1 MKIYTK
7 TGDDGNTGLQGDFR
21 ISKSHP
27 RIIAYGTV
35 DEANAAIGVVL
46 TNTLD
51 DDISQL
57 LNQIQNDLFLLGSDL
72 SNQNLNDLKNRVT
85 LEMIE
90 KLEESIDIFESE
102 LAPITNFI
110 LPGGNIAAS
119 QIHQVRTIVRRA
131 ETLAVKLSDKDE
143 INSNCIKYLNRL
155 SDLMF
160 VMGRLIN
167 KRNGV
172 LKILFGSHKKTN
184 FIASSK
190 VFFFSAKVAQPGRAL
205 G

>member
-21 ISKSHP
+21 IAKSHP

-35 DEANAAIGVVL
+35 DEVNAAIGVVL

-51 DDISQL
+51 TDIDQILS
-57 LNQIQNDLFLLGSDL
+57 QIQNELFLLGSDL
-72 SNQNLNDLKNRVT
+72 SNHNLNDLKNRISLDMVEN
-85 LEMIE
+85 LEGV
-90 KLEESIDIFESE
+90 IDKFESE
-102 LAPITNFI
+102 LSPITNFI
-110 LPGGNIAAS
+110 LPGGNLAAA
-119 QIHQVRTIVRRA
+119 QIHQDRTIVRRA
-131 ETLAVKLSDKDE
+131 ETLVVKLSDKDE

-167 KRNGV
+167 KRNGIEDIIW
-172 LKILFGSHKKTN
+172 K
-184 FIASSK
+184 
-190 VFFFSAKVAQPGRAL
+190 P
-205 G
+205 

>member
-27 RIIAYGTV
+27 RILAYGTV

-51 DDISQL
+51 DDVSQL

-90 KLEESIDIFESE
+90 KLEESIDTFESE
-102 LAPITNFI
+102 LPPITNFI
-110 LPGGNIAAS
+110 LPGGNVAAS

-131 ETLAVKLSDKDE
+131 ETLVVKLSDKDE

-167 KRNGV
+167 KRNGIEDIIW
-172 LKILFGSHKKTN
+172 K
-184 FIASSK
+184 
-190 VFFFSAKVAQPGRAL
+190 P
-205 G
+205 

>member
-35 DEANAAIGVVL
+35 DEVNAAIGVVL

-51 DDISQL
+51 EDVSQL

-90 KLEESIDIFESE
+90 KLEESIDTFESE
-102 LAPITNFI
+102 LPPITNFI
-110 LPGGNIAAS
+110 LPGGNVAAS

-131 ETLAVKLSDKDE
+131 ETLLVKLSDKDE

-172 LKILFGSHKKTN
+172 EDIIWK
-184 FIASSK
+184 
-190 VFFFSAKVAQPGRAL
+190 P
-205 G
+205 

>member
-27 RIIAYGTV
+27 RIIVYGTV

-51 DDISQL
+51 EDVSQL

-102 LAPITNFI
+102 LPPITNFI
-110 LPGGNIAAS
+110 LPGGNVAAS

-131 ETLAVKLSDKDE
+131 ETLVVKLSDKDE
-143 INSNCIKYLNRL
+143 INSNSIKYLNRL

-172 LKILFGSHKKTN
+172 EDIIWK
-184 FIASSK
+184 
-190 VFFFSAKVAQPGRAL
+190 P
-205 G
+205 

>member
-7 TGDDGNTGLQGDFR
+7 TGDEGNTGLQGDFK

-51 DDISQL
+51 EDVSQL

-102 LAPITNFI
+102 LPPITNFI

-131 ETLAVKLSDKDE
+131 ETLVVKLSDKDE

-172 LKILFGSHKKTN
+172 EDIIWK
-184 FIASSK
+184 
-190 VFFFSAKVAQPGRAL
+190 P
-205 G
+205 

>member
-27 RIIAYGTV
+27 RILAYGTV

-51 DDISQL
+51 EDVSQL

-90 KLEESIDIFESE
+90 KLEESIDTFESE
-102 LAPITNFI
+102 LPPITNFI
-110 LPGGNIAAS
+110 LPGGNVAAS

-131 ETLAVKLSDKDE
+131 ETLLVKLSDKDE

-172 LKILFGSHKKTN
+172 EDIIWK
-184 FIASSK
+184 
-190 VFFFSAKVAQPGRAL
+190 P
-205 G
+205 

>member
-7 TGDDGNTGLQGDFR
+7 TGDDGNTGLQGNFR

-27 RIIAYGTV
+27 RIMAYGTV
-35 DEANAAIGVVL
+35 DEANAAIGIVL
-46 TNTLD
+46 TNSLD
-51 DDISQL
+51 DDVNQL
-57 LNQIQNDLFLLGSDL
+57 LSQIQNDLFLLGSDL
-72 SNQNLNDLKNRVT
+72 SNKNLNDLKNRVS
-85 LEMIE
+85 LNMIE
-90 KLEESIDIFESE
+90 KLEGSIDTFESE
-102 LAPITNFI
+102 LPPITNFI
-110 LPGGNIAAS
+110 LPGGNVAAS

-131 ETLAVKLSDKDE
+131 ETLVVKLSDKDE

-172 LKILFGSHKKTN
+172 EDIIWK
-184 FIASSK
+184 
-190 VFFFSAKVAQPGRAL
+190 P
-205 G
+205 

>member
-51 DDISQL
+51 DDVSQL

-90 KLEESIDIFESE
+90 KLEESIDTFESE
-102 LAPITNFI
+102 LPPITNFI
-110 LPGGNIAAS
+110 LPGGNVAAS

-131 ETLAVKLSDKDE
+131 ETLLVKLSDKDE

-167 KRNGV
+167 KRNGIEDIIW
-172 LKILFGSHKKTN
+172 K
-184 FIASSK
+184 
-190 VFFFSAKVAQPGRAL
+190 P
-205 G
+205 